1 MGSITL
7 YGIKNCDTV
16 RKARQWLE
24 AQGVEYDFHDFR
36 ADGLAEQ
43 ELRAWVKAVCW
54 ETLLNRR
61 GTTWRQL
68 LDADKDGVDEAKAIQ
83 LMLAQPTLIKRPVL
97 VCGKHTHVGFKAD
110 EYEALFLELCFNRNE
125 NG

>member
-1 MGSITL
+1 MTTL

-24 AQGVEYDFHDFR
+24 AQGIDYTFHDFR
-36 ADGLAEQ
+36 ANGLESKD
-43 ELRAWVKAVCW
+43 LRAWVKAVGW

-68 LDADKDGVDEAKAIQ
+68 PDKDKDGVDEKRAID

-97 VCGKHTHVGFKAD
+97 VHKKITHVGFKPA
-110 EYEALFLELCFNRNE
+110 EYEALF
-125 NG
+125 